1 LSKSAYFRKG
11 ATVMN
16 YTPNDLDNMKFKKS
30 LRGYDED
37 QVNEVLDNVIQDY
50 ELYIKENIELK
61 DRISVLNE
69 GIQHYKN
76 IEESLQNTLIVAQ
89 QTGEEIKKN
98 SYDKADNIIKEAEI
112 KAQKIIND
120 ANEQVIKIKFE
131 YEEMKKRLH
140 VFKTKSETLILSQ
153 LELLKQLFS
162 DDTDIE

>member
-1 LSKSAYFRKG
+1 MKG
-11 ATVMN
+11 CVTMN

-30 LRGYDED
+30 FRGYDED
-37 QVNEVLDNVIQDY
+37 QVNGVLDNVIQDY

-76 IEESLQNTLIVAQ
+76 IEESLQNTLVVAQ

-98 SYDKADNIIKEAEI
+98 SYDKAENIVKEAEI
-112 KAQKIIND
+112 RAQKIIND
-120 ANEQVIKIKFE
+120 AIQEVIRIRFE

-140 VFKTKSETLILSQ
+140 LFKTKSETLILSQ
-153 LELLKQLFS
+153 LELSKQLFS
-162 DDTDIE
+162 DDTDLE

>member
-1 LSKSAYFRKG
+1 
-11 ATVMN
+11 MN
-16 YTPNDLDNMKFKKS
+16 YTPNDLDNIKFKKNFM
-30 LRGYDED
+30 GYKED
-37 QVNEVLDNVIQDY
+37 QVNEVLDSIIQDY

-98 SYDKADNIIKEAEI
+98 SYSKAENIIKEAEL

-120 ANEQVIKIKFE
+120 ANQEVIRIRFE

-140 VFKTKSETLILSQ
+140 LFKTKSETLLLSQ
-153 LELLKQLFS
+153 LELLKQVFS
-162 DDTDIE
+162 TDNDLE

>member
-1 LSKSAYFRKG
+1 
-11 ATVMN
+11 MN
-16 YTPNDLDNMKFKKS
+16 YTPNDLDNIKFKKNFM
-30 LRGYDED
+30 GYNED
-37 QVNEVLDNVIQDY
+37 QVNEVLDSVIQDY

-98 SYDKADNIIKEAEI
+98 SYEKAENIIKEAEL
-112 KAQKIIND
+112 KAQRIIND
-120 ANEQVIKIKFE
+120 ANQEVIKIRFE

-140 VFKTKSETLILSQ
+140 LFKTKSETLLLSQ
-153 LELLKQLFS
+153 LELLKQLFNT
-162 DDTDIE
+162 DDEE

>member
-1 LSKSAYFRKG
+1 
-11 ATVMN
+11 MN

-30 LRGYDED
+30 FRGYDED
-37 QVNEVLDNVIQDY
+37 QVNGVLDSVIQDY

-98 SYDKADNIIKEAEI
+98 AYEKADNIVKEAEI
-112 KAQKIIND
+112 RAQKAINE
-120 ANEQVIKIKFE
+120 ANQEVIKIKFE

-140 VFKTKSETLILSQ
+140 LYKTKSETLILSQ
-153 LELLKQLFS
+153 LELSKQLFS
-162 DDTDIE
+162 DDTGLE

>member
-1 LSKSAYFRKG
+1 
-11 ATVMN
+11 MN

-30 LRGYDED
+30 FRGYDED
-37 QVNEVLDNVIQDY
+37 QVNSVLDNVIQDY

-98 SYDKADNIIKEAEI
+98 SYEKAENIIKEAELR
-112 KAQKIIND
+112 AQKIIND
-120 ANEQVIKIKFE
+120 ANQEVIKIRFE

-140 VFKTKSETLILSQ
+140 LFKTKSETLILSQ
-153 LELLKQLFS
+153 LELSKQLFS
-162 DDTDIE
+162 DDTDLE

>member
-1 LSKSAYFRKG
+1 
-11 ATVMN
+11 MN
-16 YTPNDLDNMKFKKS
+16 YTPNDLDNIKFKKNFM
-30 LRGYDED
+30 GYNED
-37 QVNEVLDNVIQDY
+37 QVNEVLDSVIQDY

-98 SYDKADNIIKEAEI
+98 SYEKADNIVKEAEI
-112 KAQKIIND
+112 KAQRIIND
-120 ANEQVIKIKFE
+120 ANQEVIKIRFE

-140 VFKTKSETLILSQ
+140 LFKTKSETLLLSQ
-153 LELLKQLFS
+153 LELLKQLFN
-162 DDTDIE
+162 TDNDLE

>member
-1 LSKSAYFRKG
+1 
-11 ATVMN
+11 MN
-16 YTPNDLDNMKFKKS
+16 YTPNDLDNIKFKKNFM
-30 LRGYDED
+30 GYNED
-37 QVNEVLDNVIQDY
+37 QVNEVLDSIIQDY
-50 ELYIKENIELK
+50 ELYIKENVELK

-98 SYDKADNIIKEAEI
+98 SYDKAENIVKESEI

-120 ANEQVIKIKFE
+120 ANQEVIKIRFE

-140 VFKTKSETLILSQ
+140 IFKTKSETLLLSQ
-153 LELLKQLFS
+153 LELLKQVFNT
-162 DDTDIE
+162 DDDKE

>member
-1 LSKSAYFRKG
+1 
-11 ATVMN
+11 MN
-16 YTPNDLDNMKFKKS
+16 YTPNDLDNLKFKKNFM
-30 LRGYDED
+30 GYNED
-37 QVNEVLDNVIQDY
+37 QVNDVLDSVIQDY

-98 SYDKADNIIKEAEI
+98 AYDKADNIIRDSEL
-112 KAQKIIND
+112 KAQKLLND
-120 ANEQVIKIKFE
+120 ANQDVIKIRFE

-140 VFKTKSETLILSQ
+140 LFKTKSETLLLSQ

-162 DDTDIE
+162 TDTDL

>member
-1 LSKSAYFRKG
+1 MI
-11 ATVMN
+11 MN
-16 YTPNDLDNMKFKKS
+16 YTPNDLDNIKFKKN
-30 LRGYDED
+30 LRGYNED
-37 QVNEVLDNVIQDY
+37 QVNEVLDNIIQDY
-50 ELYIKENIELK
+50 ELYIKENVELK

-98 SYDKADNIIKEAEI
+98 SYEKAENIVKDAEI

-120 ANEQVIKIKFE
+120 ANQEVIKIRFE

-140 VFKTKSETLILSQ
+140 LFKTKSETLLLSQ
-153 LELLKQLFS
+153 LELLKQLFNP
-162 DDTDIE
+162 DNDLE

>member
-1 LSKSAYFRKG
+1 
-11 ATVMN
+11 MN
-16 YTPNDLDNMKFKKS
+16 YTPNDLDNIKFKKNFM
-30 LRGYDED
+30 GYNED
-37 QVNEVLDNVIQDY
+37 QVNEVLDSVIQDY

-98 SYDKADNIIKEAEI
+98 SYEKAENIIKEAEL
-112 KAQKIIND
+112 KAQRIIND
-120 ANEQVIKIKFE
+120 ANQEVIKIRFE

-140 VFKTKSETLILSQ
+140 LFKTKSETLLLSQ
-153 LELLKQLFS
+153 LELLKQLFHT
-162 DDTDIE
+162 DTDVE

>member
-1 LSKSAYFRKG
+1 
-11 ATVMN
+11 MN
-16 YTPNDLDNMKFKKS
+16 YTPNDLDNIKFQKNFM
-30 LRGYDED
+30 GYNED
-37 QVNEVLDNVIQDY
+37 QVNEVLDSVIQDY

-98 SYDKADNIIKEAEI
+98 SYEKAENIIKEAEL
-112 KAQKIIND
+112 KAQRIIND
-120 ANEQVIKIKFE
+120 ANQEVIKIRFE

-140 VFKTKSETLILSQ
+140 LFKTKSETLLLSQ
-153 LELLKQLFS
+153 LELLKQLFHT
-162 DDTDIE
+162 DTDME

>member
-1 LSKSAYFRKG
+1 
-11 ATVMN
+11 MN
-16 YTPNDLDNMKFKKS
+16 YTPNDLDNIKFKKN
-30 LRGYDED
+30 LRGYNED
-37 QVNEVLDNVIQDY
+37 QVNEVLDNIIQDY

-98 SYDKADNIIKEAEI
+98 SYEKAENIVKEAEL

-120 ANEQVIKIKFE
+120 ANQEVIKIRFE
-131 YEEMKKRLH
+131 YEEMRKRLH
-140 VFKTKSETLILSQ
+140 LFKTKSETLLLSQ
-153 LELLKQLFS
+153 LELLKQIFS
-162 DDTDIE
+162 TDTDLD

>member
-1 LSKSAYFRKG
+1 
-11 ATVMN
+11 MN

-37 QVNEVLDNVIQDY
+37 QVNEVLDSVIKDY

-76 IEESLQNTLIVAQ
+76 IEESLQNTLVVAQ

-98 SYDKADNIIKEAEI
+98 SYEKAENIVKEAELR
-112 KAQKIIND
+112 AQKIINE
-120 ANEQVIKIKFE
+120 ANQEVIKVRFE

-153 LELLKQLFS
+153 LELLKQMFS
-162 DDTDIE
+162 DDTDLI

>member
-1 LSKSAYFRKG
+1 MI
-11 ATVMN
+11 MN

-76 IEESLQNTLIVAQ
+76 IEESLQNTLVVAQ

-98 SYDKADNIIKEAEI
+98 SYDKAENIIKDAEL

-120 ANEQVIKIKFE
+120 ANEQVIKIRFE
-131 YEEMKKRLH
+131 YEEMRKRLH
-140 VFKTKSETLILSQ
+140 LFKTKSETLILSQ

-162 DDTDIE
+162 DDTDLQ

>member
-1 LSKSAYFRKG
+1 
-11 ATVMN
+11 MN

-30 LRGYDED
+30 FRGYDED
-37 QVNEVLDNVIQDY
+37 QVNGVLDNVIQDY

-76 IEESLQNTLIVAQ
+76 IEESLQNTLVVAQ

-98 SYDKADNIIKEAEI
+98 SYEKADNIVKDAELR
-112 KAQKIIND
+112 AQKIIND
-120 ANEQVIKIKFE
+120 ANQEVIKIRFE

-140 VFKTKSETLILSQ
+140 LYKTKSETLILSQ
-153 LELLKQLFS
+153 LELSKQLFS
-162 DDTDIE
+162 DDTDLEEHS